1 MNFDPDQQS
10 AIAVVQNAVVS
21 AGAGSGKTTVL
32 AERYLELVRD
42 RRTPVDRIL
51 TLTFTRKAAA
61 EMHERIFRRLS
72 QITDDPFVTEQLARF
87 DRAVISTLDSFCGQL
102 VRGAA
107 ARFGVSP
114 DFRTDEDEHRRL
126 AEQVALEVLLER
138 VHTEAVS
145 RFVAANSFDTV
156 WHDCLVSLAEHW
168 CVITRPVDAAALV
181 RTQQEALHAALDGEL
196 NRIVSALDLTT
207 ALAFD
212 GSGKSVDTARAVMA
226 RLSAIDLAGMRGAAN
241 LEALDQLEAAL
252 SGVRLPGGRISDP
265 DIIAYKECIAT
276 IRESLKLLQTIV
288 LSIRM
293 EAEIQALLEMV
304 QAFDDRLQTAKRAA
318 GLLTYADVMEMAI
331 STLRDDP
338 GLREYYGKRFR
349 FIMIDEFQDNNERQ
363 KILLYLLS
371 LNDAAGEELST
382 TGRMPSG
389 ADLRPDKLFF
399 VGDDKQSIYR
409 FRGADVSVFRT
420 LAGELGGGQAEPIE
434 LAHNYRSQPALI
446 DFFNHLFPRVM
457 GEAEHTYEAAFSPL
471 VAGAP
476 AVVESTVTLFYKPF
490 VPSAGGDED
499 DEETLRNED
508 VEAFCV
514 AQWISS
520 AVGERSLPIRAAGSE
535 NGVRPAAYDD
545 FAVLFRST
553 GNQMRYERMFRRFG
567 IPYQSQSVRSL
578 FLEAPASD
586 LYQLFQL
593 ACHPFDRLAYAALLR
608 SPLVHLDDDALV
620 TVLLQRNEPFA
631 GAGLRGE
638 QAARYA
644 AGAELFA
651 WLGERIDRVPH
662 SRLLTELWYDWG
674 YRYALLRNSSY
685 HPYLDYAEQLF
696 AFVRRFDDRPA
707 VELLEH
713 WREQLGQGE
722 RVPDLEVI
730 QEHDVGVKLMTIHA
744 SKGLEFPVVIL
755 ANSGNRGRQE
765 GTGSAPYY
773 VSEQYGLTFNLPP
786 DVVSEKP
793 KVNWFFTQGKDEEQA
808 RSLAEV
814 KRLLYVALTR
824 AESHLG
830 ISGYHHAGNQKTEQ
844 VHLNMVLNALGI
856 PPGPPIEDAGANVE
870 ANLHP
875 AVRVRYLGDVTQN
888 ELFGNRER
896 GRTVDAPLA
905 ARRYAELPLVA
916 RTVARREFS
925 ATDLNAIWRGTPPA
939 AGVEAVAAG
948 GVVGVGAGGALA
960 TLPSDGVI
968 RDRQLEAAFGTL
980 CHLAIELRLRKA
992 NESENLRRL
1001 LEERAPDDLRAEL
1014 TDKAFHQVLQDAQEL
1029 ADRFFA
1035 SPEFARLVAPA
1046 RGGVEVEH
1054 AIVLRPRSAPDIL
1067 VHGQI
1072 DLFVP
1077 RPDGA
1082 GGTVVD
1088 FKTNAHADTDEYRI
1102 QLALYREAAEAIFGA
1117 PVDAWVCYL
1126 RKPLWVDYT
1135 AASADGLSGL
1145 VNSPVAVSG
1154 DSSDPGGSASG
1165 SISAPPG
1172 R

>member
-1 MNFDPDQQS
+1 MNFDADQQS

-72 QITDDPFVTEQLARF
+72 QIVDDPFVAEQLARF

-102 VRGAA
+102 VRGSAS
-107 ARFGVSP
+107 RFGVSP

-138 VHTEAVS
+138 VHTEAVG
-145 RFVAANSFDTV
+145 RFVAANSFETV
-156 WHDCLVSLAEHW
+156 WHDCLVSIAEHW
-168 CVITRPVDAAALV
+168 CVITRPVDADVLA
-181 RTQQEALHAALDGEL
+181 RTQQEALRVAFDDELDRMVAAV
-196 NRIVSALDLTT
+196 NSTA
-207 ALAFD
+207 ALAFE
-212 GSGKSVDTARAVMA
+212 GSGKSVDTAREVMA
-226 RLSAIDLAGMRGAAN
+226 RLSAIDLAQMRGAVN
-241 LEALDQLEAAL
+241 LDTIDLLEVAL

-276 IRESLKLLQTIV
+276 AREALKLLQTIV

-293 EAEIQALLEMV
+293 EPDIRALLEMV

-331 STLRDDP
+331 ATLRDDS

-371 LNDAAGEELST
+371 LNAAAGEELSRADRVPT
-382 TGRMPSG
+382 G
-389 ADLRPDKLFF
+389 ADLQPDKLFF

-420 LAGELGGGQAEPIE
+420 LAGELAGGRPKPIE
-434 LAHNYRSQPALI
+434 LAHNYRSQPVLI

-457 GEAEHTYEAAFSPL
+457 GEAEHPYEAAFSPL

-476 AVVESTVTLFYKPF
+476 AVVDSTVTLFYKPF
-490 VPSAGGDED
+490 VPSNGDDED

-508 VEAFCV
+508 VEAFRV
-514 AQWISS
+514 AQWISL
-520 AVGERSLPIRAAGSE
+520 VVQDRSLPVRDPAGAGS
-535 NGVRPAAYDD
+535 RPAGYDD

-620 TVLLQRNEPFA
+620 TVLLQRKEPFA
-631 GAGLRGE
+631 EAGLRGE

-662 SRLLTELWYDWG
+662 SRLLTELWYARG

-685 HPYLDYAEQLF
+685 HPYLDYGEQLF
-696 AFVRRFDDRPA
+696 AFARRFDDRPA
-707 VELLEH
+707 VEMLEQ

-730 QEHDVGVKLMTIHA
+730 QEHDAGVKLMTIHA

-773 VSEQYGLTFNLPP
+773 LSEQYGLTFNLPP

-808 RSLAEV
+808 RNLAEV

-830 ISGYHHAGNQKTEQ
+830 ISGYHHAGNRKTEQ

-856 PPGPPIEDAGANVE
+856 PPGPPSDDAGAPAE
-870 ANLHP
+870 TGLHS
-875 AVRVRYLGDVTQN
+875 AVRVRYLGEVPQS
-888 ELFGNRER
+888 ELFRNREL

-905 ARRYAELPLVA
+905 ARRYAELPLVTRA
-916 RTVARREFS
+916 VARREFS
-925 ATDLNAIWRGTPPA
+925 ATDLNTLSRDLSPA
-939 AGVEAVAAG
+939 AGVE
-948 GVVGVGAGGALA
+948 VGRALPP
-960 TLPSDGVI
+960 LPSDGVI
-968 RDRQLEAAFGTL
+968 RDQRLEAAFGTL
-980 CHLAIELRLRKA
+980 CHLAIELQLRGG
-992 NESENLRRL
+992 NEGEELRRR

-1014 TDKAFHQVLQDAQEL
+1014 TEKAFRQVLQDAQEL
-1029 ADRFFA
+1029 AGRFFA

-1046 RGGVEVEH
+1046 RGRVEVEH
-1054 AIVLRPRSAPDIL
+1054 ALVLRPRSAPDIL

-1077 RPDGA
+1077 SPDGA
-1082 GGTVVD
+1082 GGTVID
-1088 FKTNAHADTDEYRI
+1088 FKTNAHAETDEYRV

-1117 PVDAWVCYL
+1117 PVGAWVCYL
-1126 RKPLWVDYT
+1126 RAPLWVDYSG
-1135 AASADGLSGL
+1135 AVAEDLAGL
-1145 VNSPVAVSG
+1145 VAVA
-1154 DSSDPGGSASG
+1154 SDPG
-1165 SISAPPG
+1165 
-1172 R
+1172 

>member
-1 MNFDPDQQS
+1 MNFDADQRS
-10 AIAVVQNAVVS
+10 AIAVVRNAVVS

-102 VRGAA
+102 VRGSA

-114 DFRTDEDEHRRL
+114 DFRTDEDEHRQL

-138 VHTEAVS
+138 VHTEAVG
-145 RFVAANSFDTV
+145 RFVAANSFETV
-156 WHDCLVSLAEHW
+156 WHDCLVSIAENW
-168 CVITRPVDAAALV
+168 CVITRPVDAAALA
-181 RTQQEALHAALDGEL
+181 RTQQEALREAFAGEL
-196 NRIVSALDLTT
+196 ERVVAAIDSTA

-212 GSGKSVDTARAVMA
+212 GSGKSVETAREVMA
-226 RLSAIDLAGMRGAAN
+226 RLSAIDLAQMRGAVN
-241 LEALDQLEAAL
+241 LDTLDQLEAAL
-252 SGVRLPGGRISDP
+252 LGVRLPGGKTSDP

-276 IRESLKLLQTIV
+276 TREALTLLQTIV

-293 EAEIQALLEMV
+293 EPEIRALLEMV
-304 QAFDDRLQTAKRAA
+304 QGFDDRLQAAKRAA
-318 GLLTYADVMEMAI
+318 GLLSYADVMEMAI
-331 STLRDDP
+331 ATLRGDAS
-338 GLREYYGKRFR
+338 LRAYYGKRFR

-371 LNDAAGEELST
+371 LNDVAGEELATSD
-382 TGRMPSG
+382 RMPTG
-389 ADLRPDKLFF
+389 ADLQPDKLFF

-420 LAGELGGGQAEPIE
+420 LAGELSGGLPEPIE
-434 LAHNYRSQPALI
+434 LSHNYRSQPVLI

-476 AVVESTVTLFYKPF
+476 AVVDSTVTLFYKPF
-490 VPSAGGDED
+490 VPAGSGEDD
-499 DEETLRNED
+499 DEESLRNED
-508 VEAFCV
+508 VEAFRV
-514 AQWISS
+514 AEWIAS
-520 AVGERSLPIRAAGSE
+520 VVRDRSLPVRDAAEANARAAG
-535 NGVRPAAYDD
+535 YDD

-586 LYQLFQL
+586 LYQLVQL

-620 TVLLQRNEPFA
+620 TVLLQQNEPFA
-631 GAGLRGE
+631 EAGLRGE

-662 SRLLTELWYDWG
+662 SRLLTEIWYDRG

-707 VELLEH
+707 VELLEQ

-730 QEHDVGVKLMTIHA
+730 QEHDAGVKLMTIHA

-765 GTGSAPYY
+765 GTGSAPCY

-830 ISGYHHAGNQKTEQ
+830 ISGYHHASNRNTEH

-856 PPGPPIEDAGANVE
+856 PPGPPSDDEASTASAGG
-870 ANLHP
+870 HP
-875 AVRVRYLGDVTQN
+875 AVTVRYLSDVPQS
-888 ELFGNRER
+888 ELFRNRER
-896 GRTVDAPLA
+896 GLTVDAPLA
-905 ARRYAELPLVA
+905 TRRYAELPLVS
-916 RTVARREFS
+916 RVVARREFS
-925 ATDLNAIWRGTPPA
+925 ATDLNALSRDIPPA
-939 AGVEAVAAG
+939 AGVEAG
-948 GVVGVGAGGALA
+948 RALPA
-960 TLPSDGVI
+960 LPSDGVI
-968 RDRQLEAAFGTL
+968 RDRRLEAAFGTL
-980 CHLAIELRLRKA
+980 CHLAIELRLRGG
-992 NESENLRRL
+992 NEGEELRRR

-1014 TDKAFHQVLQDAQEL
+1014 TERAFRQVLQDAQEL
-1029 ADRFFA
+1029 SGRFFA
-1035 SPEFARLVAPA
+1035 SPECARLVAPA
-1046 RGGVEVEH
+1046 RGRVEVEH

-1077 RPDGA
+1077 NPDGT
-1082 GGTVVD
+1082 GGSVID
-1088 FKTNAHADTDEYRI
+1088 FKTNAHVEPDEYRV
-1102 QLALYREAAEAIFGA
+1102 QLALYREAAEAIFGS
-1117 PVDAWVCYL
+1117 PVGAWVCYL
-1126 RKPLWVDYT
+1126 RGPLWVDYT
-1135 AASADGLSGL
+1135 AAVAEGLATL
-1145 VNSPVAVSG
+1145 IVSV
-1154 DSSDPGGSASG
+1154 
-1165 SISAPPG
+1165 PPG